1 MVLIQGVGGTGAV
14 VLAQGVGGTGAVVL
28 AQGVGGTGAVVLAT
42 VMAFRPTALA
52 KTNMANTATT
62 NHLLIDPSE

>member
-1 MVLIQGVGGTGAV
+1 

-28 AQGVGGTGAVVLAT
+28 ANE
-42 VMAFRPTALA
+42 MAFKPTALA
-52 KTNMANTATT
+52 NTAMTNTATI